1 MAKRHE
7 RTRARRAALQVLYS
21 AELTEA
27 APADVAGGKGLIE
40 EVEGLSDYA
49 VRLIEGVGAHREDI
63 DALLNGASDN
73 WSLVRMPVVDRC
85 ILRLAAY
92 EMKHVDAVPVSVSI
106 NEAVELAK
114 DFGGE
119 DESPR
124 FVNGVLGRIAKTL
137 DGNVAAGASTE
148 GAADSASA
156 SDAAAEDGE
165 AAAAEPA
172 EAIASRVILS
182 EVEESRTAMAEAAPT
197 EDGAD
202 A

>member
-27 APADVAGGKGLIE
+27 APGEIAGGKGLIE
-40 EVEGLSDYA
+40 EVNELSDYA
-49 VRLIEGVGAHREDI
+49 VRLIRGVELSREEV

-73 WSLVRMPVVDRC
+73 WSLMRMPVVDRC

-92 EMKHVDAVPVSVSI
+92 EMKYVDAVPLSVSI

-137 DGNVAAGASTE
+137 EKGNASSRAAKEAQESSVVP
-148 GAADSASA
+148 A
-156 SDAAAEDGE
+156 E
-165 AAAAEPA
+165 AAA
-172 EAIASRVILS
+172 
-182 EVEESRTAMAEAAPT
+182 VEEPGVASAPEEAA
-197 EDGAD
+197 AN